1 MVHVCVIVYN
11 GHRRVT
17 FVDTPPAEG
26 LGNITEKGGADLVK
40 EGWEHG
46 LYYKIEVCFISILY
60 DSKWVVKQ
68 GKGKLKYLGIVYT
81 WLGN

>member
-11 GHRRVT
+11 GHRCVT

-26 LGNITEKGGADLVK
+26 LGNVTEKGVAYLVK

-46 LYYKIEVCFISILY
+46 LYYKIEVWFISILY
-60 DSKWVVKQ
+60 DSKVECDLRSYV
-68 GKGKLKYLGIVYT
+68 
-81 WLGN
+81 